1 MGDCIENPEILEITV
16 FLEFQNSQNSRI
28 SEFFLRLR
36 TVSRDLLGG
45 VEYTEEIQEMEE
57 IAVENVEDVEEVRDS
72 SHKDLPS
79 LPLTLYH
86 QL

>member
-1 MGDCIENPEILEITV
+1 M
-16 FLEFQNSQNSRI
+16 
-28 SEFFLRLR
+28 R

-57 IAVENVEDVEEVRDS
+57 IAVENVEDVRDS

>member
-1 MGDCIENPEILEITV
+1 MNLQICVNFQIRKCIKNPEISEIAV
-16 FLEFQNSQNSRI
+16 FLQFHNSTI
-28 SEFFLRLR
+28 PTIPEFFFLR

-57 IAVENVEDVEEVRDS
+57 IAVENVEDVRDS

-79 LPLTLYH
+79 LPP
-86 QL
+86 

>member
-1 MGDCIENPEILEITV
+1 MRKFQKLLFFYNSTIPTIPTIPE
-16 FLEFQNSQNSRI
+16 F
-28 SEFFLRLR
+28 FFLR
-36 TVSRDLLGG
+36 TMSWDLLGG

-57 IAVENVEDVEEVRDS
+57 IAVEDVEDVRDS

-79 LPLTLYH
+79 LPLTVYH